1 MQLISNSFKNGA
13 SIPEEFAFAKKDS
26 RNHVALSTN
35 RNPHLKWNGAPQGT
49 KSFVLICCDND
60 VPSKRDDVNKE
71 GRLVP
76 ATLPRIEFFHWLLLD
91 IPADV
96 SEIAAGSQSN
106 GILPRGKS
114 GPVAPNGFRHGIN
127 DYTGWFAED
136 KAMSGR
142 YYGYDGPCPPWN
154 DTLLHYYDFRL
165 FALDVLRLETSG
177 LLTGPVLKSALAGHV
192 LGQAALLGTYSLNPN
207 LKEGL

>member
-49 KSFVLICCDND
+49 KSFVLICCDYE

-76 ATLPRIEFFHWLLLD
+76 ATLPRIEFFH
-91 IPADV
+91 
-96 SEIAAGSQSN
+96 
-106 GILPRGKS
+106 
-114 GPVAPNGFRHGIN
+114 
-127 DYTGWFAED
+127 WFAED

-177 LLTGPVLKSALAGHV
+177 LLTGPVVKSALAGHV

-207 LKEGL
+207 LKEDL